1 MGRLLNSCKEQQQII
16 ISWFSLSPYNNTV
29 HRARHSSRQ
38 QGDKFILGST
48 YPPIGDNSPAFKNFI
63 LPKQTGLTCGGS
75 STGPSPSVLIVM
87 QWVNLS
93 LKCKCNGKFNLKD
106 YATNCNL
113 QVAKHGEIVRL
124 KSEEQGEGVP
134 LWTERWRWIPDQ
146 FNIELSALQY
156 FGIHGNQDL
165 HQQKLGDG
173 MFTGNCCED
182 GDENIMMK
190 IGAGASDEYLNRF
203 NNYTAQNWN
212 INSNRKKAPVIWLV
226 DILSPL
232 NAVAPRFSVSS
243 NLSPLS
249 GILGTKSFPPLA
261 NWKWTILRPKNKGSK
276 ASLIFFVFWSHH
288 RPPR

>member
-75 STGPSPSVLIVM
+75 STGPSPSDLIVM
-87 QWVNLS
+87 QWVKLS

-134 LWTERWRWIPDQ
+134 LWTERWRWTPDQ

-156 FGIHGNQDL
+156 FGILRSWQSRFTSTKVGGRDVYGKLLWRWRWKYYDENWRGCQWWISQQVQQLHCPEL
-165 HQQKLGDG
+165 EHQQQQEKGPG
-173 MFTGNCCED
+173 
-182 GDENIMMK
+182 
-190 IGAGASDEYLNRF
+190 YL
-203 NNYTAQNWN
+203 
-212 INSNRKKAPVIWLV
+212 
-226 DILSPL
+226 
-232 NAVAPRFSVSS
+232 VSRYFE
-243 NLSPLS
+243 PAKCS
-249 GILGTKSFPPLA
+249 GS
-261 NWKWTILRPKNKGSK
+261 
-276 ASLIFFVFWSHH
+276 
-288 RPPR
+288 